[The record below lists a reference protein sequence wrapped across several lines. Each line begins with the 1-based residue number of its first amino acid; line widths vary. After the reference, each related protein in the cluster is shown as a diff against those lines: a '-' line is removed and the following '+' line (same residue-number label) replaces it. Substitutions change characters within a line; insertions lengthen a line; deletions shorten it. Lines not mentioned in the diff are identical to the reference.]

1 MMKKNYLIDAGILDL
16 TKNKIYDIIKE
27 KEAFMSKTNCK
38 NCGAALD
45 ICSSKCA
52 FCGTK
57 NINMTDIDL
66 ASGEAANFIFKLPNK
81 EGKEIFL
88 TMLAIPELQTIEMKN
103 DPVYLYGGLANKPL
117 AYVNNYSMEMGL
129 NLRAVS
135 NSKHNN
141 SLCELTVR

>member
-1 MMKKNYLIDAGILDL
+1 
-16 TKNKIYDIIKE
+16 
-27 KEAFMSKTNCK
+27 MSKTNCK

-66 ASGEAANFIFKLPNK
+66 ASGEAANFIFKLPNNFK
-81 EGKEIFL
+81 DAEGKEVFL
-88 TMLAIPELQTIEMKN
+88 TMLAIPELQTIEMKS
-103 DPVYLYGGLANKPL
+103 DRVYFYGGLADKPL
-117 AYVNNYSMEMGL
+117 GYVNNYSMEMGL

-135 NSKHNN
+135 NPKHNN
-141 SLCELTVR
+141 SLCELTVK